1 MSRTHG
7 KQTVPI
13 RGIFAKKASQRDS
26 PTRRGARHC
35 NMRNWN
41 CFSLQKFSVSK
52 LSNAPKRLVS
62 THVGRRKS
70 KVAGSPMAASNSP
83 GSSGERI
90 LHDFVGASTCESFCL
105 GLLSPANNT
114 LPKDSINTT
123 QYQIQEEISNSLAN
137 AEKTLAKQ
145 LTQTVT
151 KHNKSVELSRVMR
164 AVIFSPLEPES
175 LDRIASP
182 PDNKDTA
189 HLVNARSL
197 LNPTEKA
204 LKSHWKAWNKTQQKI
219 ACLAV
224 EMLGAESVTLPHVT
238 KEAIGSMTF
247 KKRLASATSAFGKQ
261 HAVELTTLAD
271 ERKWNDYISY
281 LAREM
286 KNQVTVQ
293 EKVYP
298 IPLLFLSASFSPCIW
313 TVER

>member
-13 RGIFAKKASQRDS
+13 RGIFVQKASQRDA

-41 CFSLQKFSVSK
+41 CFPLQKFSVSK
-52 LSNAPKRLVS
+52 VSNAPKRLVS
-62 THVGRRKS
+62 THVRRRKS
-70 KVAGSPMAASNSP
+70 KVAGSPMAVSNSP
-83 GSSGERI
+83 GSGGERI
-90 LHDFVGASTCESFCL
+90 LHTFV
-105 GLLSPANNT
+105 
-114 LPKDSINTT
+114 DSINTT

-182 PDNKDTA
+182 SDNKDTV
-189 HLVNARSL
+189 HLVNVRSL
-197 LNPTEKA
+197 LNPAEKA
-204 LKSHWKAWNKTQQKI
+204 LKRHWKVWNKTQQKI

-247 KKRLASATSAFGKQ
+247 KKRLSRATSAFGKQ

-271 ERKWNDYISY
+271 ERKWNDNISY

-286 KNQVTVQ
+286 KRQVTAQ
-293 EKVYP
+293 EKKSRGDKRKQREE
-298 IPLLFLSASFSPCIW
+298 ICQLARKLIANL
-313 TVER
+313 